1 MNEMIKKIS
10 NTELSMKK
18 IAIALY
24 AGLVIGLSTAPA
36 SAQMVVA
43 KEGEQL
49 PALALNYLGKQ
60 PELTG
65 KPLLVEFWATWCP
78 PCRKSI
84 PHLNEIYSKYK
95 SQGLQIVGITDEDEA
110 TVKKF
115 QKQIP
120 MDYNVAIN
128 TPGSIYQRFGI
139 TAIPTA
145 FLVNKSGKIVWAGH
159 PMELSETEIQS
170 VLN

>member
-1 MNEMIKKIS
+1 
-10 NTELSMKK
+10 MKK
-18 IAIALY
+18 IAIAIC
-24 AGLVIGLSTAPA
+24 AGLLIGLPMAPTHA
-36 SAQMVVA
+36 ATVVA
-43 KEGEQL
+43 KQGEQL
-49 PALALNYLGKQ
+49 PALALSYLGKQ
-60 PELTG
+60 PELSG

-95 SQGLQIVGITDEDEA
+95 AQGLQIVGITDEDEA

-128 TPGSIYQRFGI
+128 TPGSIYEEFGI
-139 TAIPTA
+139 QAIPAA
-145 FLVNKSGKIVWAGH
+145 FLVDKSGKIVWTGH
-159 PMELSETEIQS
+159 PMELSETQIQS

>member
-1 MNEMIKKIS
+1 
-10 NTELSMKK
+10 MKK

-24 AGLVIGLSTAPA
+24 AGLLIGLSTTPA

-128 TPGSIYQRFGI
+128 TPGSIYQQFGI

>member
-1 MNEMIKKIS
+1 
-10 NTELSMKK
+10 MKK
-18 IAIALY
+18 IAIALFT
-24 AGLVIGLSTAPA
+24 GLLIGLSAAPIE
-36 SAQMVVA
+36 AQMIVVKQGA
-43 KEGEQL
+43 QL
-49 PALALNYLGKQ
+49 PTLSLNYLGKQ

-84 PHLNEIYSKYK
+84 PHLNEIYAKYK
-95 SQGLQIVGITDEDEA
+95 AMGLQIVGITDEDEA

-128 TPGSIYQRFGI
+128 TPGAIYQQFGI
-139 TAIPTA
+139 QAIPTA
-145 FLVNKSGKIVWAGH
+145 FLVDKSGKIVWTGH
-159 PMELSETEIQS
+159 PMDLSEGEIQS